1 MPFSPG
7 RGVGGD
13 GKPVSMKNILV
24 LRFSAMG
31 DVALMVP
38 VIRSLVAEHKD
49 VEVTIVTRPRFAP
62 FFAGIERV
70 LVFDAD
76 VDHKFKGF
84 FGIRQLF
91 RALILKKNF
100 DVVIDLHDHIRTV
113 ILRNLF
119 KIFGKRVIVFDK
131 GRKEKKEFTRKENKI
146 TKPLPHTVERYH
158 QAFEKAGFQ
167 FKLLQSPYLLP
178 TEESK
183 KLIAAWFVKKELVKN
198 EKWIGLAPFAMHK
211 SKIWPVAN
219 YPKLIDTILKQMPA
233 KFFLFGGGDEEIQ
246 YFEDLQTLFPANCVM
261 VAGRLRLPQ
270 ELALMH
276 HLDLMVCVDSSNMHL
291 AALSNT
297 PLVSIWGGTHPDV
310 GFAPFNRNDRESTLQ
325 IGREELACRPC
336 SVYGKET
343 CYRGD
348 FACLNRITPEIVAA
362 HMVRQ
367 LQR

>member
-1 MPFSPG
+1 
-7 RGVGGD
+7 
-13 GKPVSMKNILV
+13 MKKILV

-31 DVALMVP
+31 DVALIAP
-38 VIRSLVAEHKD
+38 VVRSLVAEHKD
-49 VEVTIVTRPRFAP
+49 VEITIVTRPRFAP

-70 LVFDAD
+70 IVFEAD

-100 DVVIDLHDHIRTV
+100 DVVIDLHDHLRTV

-119 KIFGKRVIVFDK
+119 KLFGKRVIVFDK
-131 GRKEKKEFTRKENKI
+131 GRKEKAAFTRKQNKI

-158 QAFEKAGFQ
+158 QAFEKAGFT
-167 FKLLQSPYLLP
+167 FKLLQPPYILP

-198 EKWIGLAPFAMHK
+198 EKWIGIAPFAMHK

-219 YPKLIDTILKQMPA
+219 YPKVIDSILKKMPA

-246 YFEDLQTLFPANCVM
+246 YFEDLQALFPQQCVI
-261 VAGRLRLPQ
+261 VAGRLKLPQ
-270 ELALMH
+270 ELTLLH

-291 AALSNT
+291 AALSST
-297 PLVSIWGGTHPDV
+297 PILSIWGGTHPDV
-310 GFAPFNRNDRESTLQ
+310 GFAPFGKNDRADVLQ
-325 IGREELACRPC
+325 ISRDELPCRPC
-336 SVYGKET
+336 SVYGRKT
-343 CYRGD
+343 CLRDD
-348 FACLNRITPEIVAA
+348 FACLNQITPEVVANKILHKLA
-362 HMVRQ
+362 H
-367 LQR
+367 

>member
-1 MPFSPG
+1 
-7 RGVGGD
+7 
-13 GKPVSMKNILV
+13 MKNILV

-38 VIRSLVAEHKD
+38 VVRSLVAEHKD
-49 VEVTIVTRPRFAP
+49 VEITIVTRPRFAP

-70 LVFDAD
+70 IVFEAD

-100 DVVIDLHDHIRTV
+100 DVVIDLHDHLRSI

-131 GRKEKKEFTRKENKI
+131 GRKEKKAFIRKENKV
-146 TKPLPHTVERYH
+146 TTALPHTVERYH

-167 FKLLQSPYLLP
+167 FKLLQPPYILP

-183 KLIAAWFVKKELVKN
+183 KLIAAWFVKKGLVKN
-198 EKWIGLAPFAMHK
+198 EKWIGIAPFAMHT

-219 YPKLIDTILKQMPA
+219 YPKVIESIVQKMPA

-246 YFEDLQTLFPANCVM
+246 YFEDLQSLFPQQCVI
-261 VAGRLRLPQ
+261 VAGRLKLPQ
-270 ELALMH
+270 ELTLMH

-297 PLVSIWGGTHPDV
+297 PILSIWGGTHPEV
-310 GFAPFNRNDRESTLQ
+310 GFAPFGKSDSESILQ
-325 IGREELACRPC
+325 ISRDELPCRPC

-343 CYRGD
+343 CLRDD
-348 FACLNRITPEIVAA
+348 FACLNRITPEVVTTKIL
-362 HMVRQ
+362 RR
-367 LQR
+367 LER